1 MSANNGTASKLP
13 FDSVEVMLD
22 TGTKT
27 MTPAEFL
34 ALPLPQRITCVIQDR
49 ARFKDGPRNVD
60 ARTALA
66 ELRRLRV
73 SA

>member
-1 MSANNGTASKLP
+1 MSTNAARLP
-13 FDSVEVMLD
+13 FDSVEI
-22 TGTKT
+22 TFESGTKS

-34 ALPLPQRITCVIQDR
+34 ALPLPERITCVIQDR
-49 ARFKDGPRNVD
+49 ARFKDGSRNVD

-73 SA
+73 AG

>member
-1 MSANNGTASKLP
+1 
-13 FDSVEVMLD
+13 MLD